1 MANISNLATSFIIF
15 AVLASLYVTI
25 YDGIEDSY
33 NITKSDTMT
42 FDVGG
47 TNQTGNIADQFKALY
62 LIEGVSEAQVGV
74 SQLKAPSNIIDILGG
89 LVTAGIGALKTIAGI
104 IVFPYQITNIVL
116 TYYVGEIP
124 GILGGLVMMAIVYV
138 GMIMLAVFLRRDR
151 I

>member
-1 MANISNLATSFIIF
+1 MTNLSNVATSFIIF
-15 AVLASLYVTI
+15 AVLASLYVTV

-33 NITKSDTMT
+33 NITKSDIMT
-42 FDVGG
+42 FNE
-47 TNQTGNIADQFKALY
+47 TTGNIADQFKALY
-62 LIEGVSEAQVGV
+62 LIEGISKTQVGI
-74 SQLKAPSNIIDILGG
+74 SELQAPSNILDILGG

-124 GILGGLVMMAIVYV
+124 GILGGLVMMVVVYV